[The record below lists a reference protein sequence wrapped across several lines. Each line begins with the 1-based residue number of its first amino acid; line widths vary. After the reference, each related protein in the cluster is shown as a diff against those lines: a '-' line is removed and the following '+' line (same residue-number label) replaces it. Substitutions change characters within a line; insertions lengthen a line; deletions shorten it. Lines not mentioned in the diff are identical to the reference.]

1 MRNLISL
8 LSLPIS
14 VRRLRLAPLLVGAAL
29 FAGCGAP
36 AQGVDAR
43 GAVQGLAS
51 LATTGVILAGGPVM
65 TGRVDVPG
73 THEQVC
79 ASLEADGWTLV
90 ALSFQH
96 GERRHLYLLTG
107 PGGQAQYALVGGVS
121 PVQVDLY
128 AGWPDLPQSVTAH

>member
-8 LSLPIS
+8 LRLPIS
-14 VRRLRLAPLLVGAAL
+14 ARRLRPVPLLVGAAL

-36 AQGVDAR
+36 AQG
-43 GAVQGLAS
+43 LAS
-51 LATTGVILAGGPVM
+51 LNTSGAILAGGPTM
-65 TGRVDVPG
+65 TGRVEVPG

-90 ALSFQH
+90 TVSFMH

-107 PGGQAQYALVGGVS
+107 PAGQAQYALVGGVS